1 MMYTFVRAMDWLTA
15 DLIYGEPGFVLVS
28 DNIQAYE
35 YIGVLLQLRF
45 KEGGANTRGRKD
57 LHREA

>member
-1 MMYTFVRAMDWLTA
+1 MDWLTA